1 MAPASLPGL
10 RGNANV
16 ILRYPMRL
24 FIPAVCFCVCSLPTF
39 AGAKDFFLTIG
50 GGPRPDNNQVSLE
63 RNVAF
68 QQRVLA
74 ERRPD
79 RPTYELYFADGKSEA
94 RDLQY
99 RVADFKATCPPA
111 RRILAEVLG
120 DAPSMDL
127 LYRSHRLGNLAG
139 PSDPQLLR
147 RRLRD
152 LAEDLQPGDR
162 LFLYATAHGGP
173 AKKPTEKDK
182 PTEKE
187 KVAEKDRAP
196 DAQTYNTSLYCW
208 NTTNIT
214 ASELADWLD
223 QLDPEV
229 SVMLVMVQC
238 YAGGF
243 ANTIFNGA
251 DADQGLAPHAR
262 FGFFAQVHDRPAA
275 GCTPDIEEADYQE
288 YSSFFWAALAG
299 HTRSGTPITSA
310 DFDSDGSVSFAE
322 AHAYAILASDTIDV
336 PVRTTDILLRTF
348 SERGSDDAD
357 KKPRRDG
364 TNAELLKL
372 AGPLG
377 PLLNRARP
385 EERAILVGLSKRLAL
400 EDPTIELLRTTL
412 EQQGKEI
419 KEAADRLARA
429 KRTTRRAKTHA
440 QQDLYDTWPELRL
453 PYAPLAAELVSTQ
466 SDEFVRRVE
475 NLSSYAALRAAL
487 DRESVLD
494 KEHLDLERQRAKVE
508 RLLRTAENVVL
519 AANLPDVASP
529 EIVARYEKL
538 RSLEESTLAPRP

>member
-1 MAPASLPGL
+1 
-10 RGNANV
+10 
-16 ILRYPMRL
+16 MRL
-24 FIPAVCFCVCSLPTF
+24 FIPAVCLCACSLPTF
-39 AGAKDFFLTIG
+39 AAAKDFFLTIG

-63 RNVAF
+63 RNVVF

-79 RPTYELYFADGKSEA
+79 RPTYELYFADGKTEA

-99 RVADFKATCPPA
+99 RVPEFSATCPPA

-120 DAPSMDL
+120 DATSMDL
-127 LYRSHRLGNLAG
+127 RYRSHTLANPTG

-152 LAEDLQPGDR
+152 LAKELQPGDR

-182 PTEKE
+182 IIEQDRVP
-187 KVAEKDRAP
+187 EKDRP
-196 DAQTYNTSLYCW
+196 SDAQTYNTSLYCW
-208 NTTNIT
+208 NTTSIT

-238 YAGGF
+238 YSGGF
-243 ANTIFNGA
+243 AHTIFNGA

-310 DFDSDGSVSFAE
+310 DYDGDGSVSFAE
-322 AHAYAILASDTIDV
+322 AHAYAVLESDTIDV

-357 KKPRRDG
+357 KKPSRSRSPSQ
-364 TNAELLKL
+364 LVKS
-372 AGPLG
+372 AGPLTS
-377 PLLNRARP
+377 LLDKARP
-385 EERAILVGLSKRLAL
+385 EERAILVGLSTRLAL
-400 EDPTIELLRTTL
+400 EDPTIESLRTTL
-412 EQQGKEI
+412 EQQEKEI
-419 KEAADRLARA
+419 KEAADRLAHA
-429 KRTTRRAKTHA
+429 KRTTRGAKARA
-440 QQDLYDTWPELRL
+440 QQDLYDTWPELKL
-453 PYAPLAAELVSTQ
+453 PYAPLAAELMSTQ
-466 SDEFVRRVE
+466 SDEFVRRAE
-475 NLSSYAALRAAL
+475 SLSSYAALRVAL
-487 DRESVLD
+487 TREAVLD

-508 RLLRTAENVVL
+508 RLLRTAENIVL
-519 AANLPDVASP
+519 AANLPHVSSP
-529 EIVARYEKL
+529 EILARYEKI
-538 RSLEESTLAPRP
+538 RRLEESTLAPTK